1 MLVLRGV
8 AKTKAGVVVCLGRI
22 GRLARSH
29 WQNDGKTTRAIRTRT
44 ARAPAHAQARP
55 QPQPHPAATLRVIS
69 KTPHATAV
77 LAAYFASNVTPGD
90 CYLLL
95 GPVGAG
101 KSHWARAFIRY
112 AVGDENLEV
121 PSPTYLLHNVYERGR
136 EGDVHHYD
144 LYRLGAITEAEY
156 SRLDLAR
163 SFAGGV
169 SLIEWPERLMEGV
182 YGREVPEGRVE
193 IGIELGEAVD
203 EGDDAAEGAEEEDEE
218 EEEEEERPRIVNV
231 RGYGVRFGELVEVL
245 AGHVGARGEEL
256 GLELG

>member
-8 AKTKAGVVVCLGRI
+8 AKTGAVVFLGRLGRL

-29 WQNDGKTTRAIRTRT
+29 VQNTSAIRTART
-44 ARAPAHAQARP
+44 RAQARA
-55 QPQPHPAATLRVIS
+55 QPHPAATLRVIS

-77 LAAYFASNVTPGD
+77 LAAYFASNATPGD

-193 IGIELGEAVD
+193 IGIELGCRSAVDEADAAEGDEGD
-203 EGDDAAEGAEEEDEE
+203 EGDDEEEKEE
-218 EEEEEERPRIVNV
+218 ARPRIVHV
-231 RGYGVRFGELVEVL
+231 RGYGERCGELVEVW
-245 AGHVGARGEEL
+245 AGHLGARGEAL
-256 GLELG
+256 GLELVR